1 MRKKILLLVS
11 GILLSGCQS
20 ANTGSKNTVPP
31 SLQQAKTEVA
41 PMSLASSAAI
51 QSCPQE
57 LIVLEKIAPKSYKRK
72 SGELNNALAQASLY
86 LSVKESVNP
95 NTVEIMDSAYKY
107 KISKICNEIQSELAN
122 ALISNVENV
131 AQPPDAPLFSA
142 NAHP

>member
-1 MRKKILLLVS
+1 MRKTILLLVS

-20 ANTGSKNTVPP
+20 TDTGSKNTPHP
-31 SLQQAKTEVA
+31 SIHPTKTEAA
-41 PMSLASSAAI
+41 PMSLASSTAI

-57 LIVLEKIAPKSYKRK
+57 LTALEKIAPKSYQRK

-107 KISKICNEIQSELAN
+107 KISKICSEIQSELAS

-131 AQPPDAPLFSA
+131 AQPLDAPLFSA
-142 NAHP
+142 SAQP